1 MTGKTL
7 PLSEGETSGEFQPG
21 TLEYKCNLCGCIS
34 PHGTSP
40 HVLKTLAVVMRGEQ
54 SCAEKIVRMYGG
66 VPNMVVHSCADGGY
80 GIAEFV
86 GVRPNK

>member
-1 MTGKTL
+1 MVGIAL
-7 PLSEGETSGEFQPG
+7 APSEGEISSEYLPG
-21 TLEYKCNLCGCIS
+21 TLEYRCNLCGCIS

-40 HVLKTLAVVMRGEQ
+40 HVLKTLAVVMKGEQ

-66 VPNMVVHSCADGGY
+66 VPSMVVHSCADGNY